1 MPLQRATLMQVAQRA
16 GVSRTTAS
24 FVLTGRHVDMRIS
37 EDARQRVLRAADELD
52 YRPNLMAR
60 GLRTKKTRT
69 IALVSDTIAT
79 DPYAGRA
86 IHGSLAAAVAHGHLL
101 FVGET
106 EGDPRI
112 EERLISDFLDRQVDA
127 FLYASMFTR
136 QVRVP
141 RLLRGHPVVLL
152 NCLTRSSRPAGV
164 PPAVIPDELTA
175 GRSAA
180 EALVAAGHHDGIHI
194 VGGPGEHIF
203 AGRER
208 LAGIRARLAE
218 AGTAIAGIVDC
229 DWWPEPAY
237 EAMTEALAKGLRPQ
251 ALICLNDRIA
261 FGTYQALN
269 EAGLRIPDDVSVVS
283 FDDSPLAAWLRPQLT
298 SVSLPHYDLGWQAV
312 ELLLRSTATLDAA
325 DDAGSADDAGPAD
338 RAQPVDHAGSADG
351 AGAVTRAG
359 RVAGNGTTAGAPS
372 GVVRVPMPVRH
383 RKSVAR
389 PATG

>member
-37 EDARQRVLRAADELD
+37 EDARQRVLRAANELD

-69 IALVSDTIAT
+69 VALVSDTIAS
-79 DPYAGRA
+79 DQYAGRA

-112 EERLISDFLDRQVDA
+112 EERLIGDFLDRQVDA
-127 FLYASMFTR
+127 FVYASMYTR
-136 QVRVP
+136 EVRVP

-152 NCLTRSSRPAGV
+152 NCLTRPTRSTGV
-164 PPAVIPDELTA
+164 PPAVIPDELAA

-180 EALVAAGHHDGIHI
+180 GALVAAGHRDGIHI
-194 VGGPGEHIF
+194 VGKPAEHVF

-208 LAGIRARLAE
+208 LAGVRARLAE
-218 AGTAIAGIVDC
+218 AGTAIAGTIDC

-237 EAMTEALAKGLRPQ
+237 EAVTEALSQGVRPR

-261 FGTYQALN
+261 FGTYQALH
-269 EAGLRIPDDVSVVS
+269 EAGLRIPGDVSVVS
-283 FDDSPLAAWLRPQLT
+283 FDDSPMAAWLRPQLT
-298 SVSLPHYDLGWQAV
+298 SVSLPYYDLGRQAV
-312 ELLLRSTATLDAA
+312 ELLLRSTATLD
-325 DDAGSADDAGPAD
+325 P
-338 RAQPVDHAGSADG
+338 ADG
-351 AGAVTRAG
+351 AGSAYPAGSAGGAGAVDGVGSDEGVGPVAPAG
-359 RVAGNGTTAGAPS
+359 QVAGSGAGAGVPS

-383 RKSVAR
+383 RKSVAG
-389 PATG
+389 PAAG